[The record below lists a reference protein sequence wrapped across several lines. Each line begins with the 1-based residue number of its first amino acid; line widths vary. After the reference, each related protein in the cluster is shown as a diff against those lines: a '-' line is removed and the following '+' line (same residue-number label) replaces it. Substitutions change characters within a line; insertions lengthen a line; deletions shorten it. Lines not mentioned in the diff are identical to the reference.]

1 MTKRTDDPE
10 PALPHAEPP
19 IAAPPRRGPQ
29 PLPKGEVE
37 ATEAEQT
44 RVMLTGDDRTVLTE
58 RYIPTAEF
66 GFRIFVDG
74 QHFEQIGEVPDSGA
88 RVFAPTR

>member
-10 PALPHAEPP
+10 PDPKPE
-19 IAAPPRRGPQ
+19 APEKAPEKTLRAPRLEVT
-29 PLPKGEVE
+29 PLEGE
-37 ATEAEQT
+37 TT
-44 RVMLTGDDRTVLTE
+44 RVMLTDDNRVVLTE

-74 QHFEQIGEVPDSGA
+74 QHFEQIGEVADSGA
-88 RVFAPTR
+88 RVYAPTR